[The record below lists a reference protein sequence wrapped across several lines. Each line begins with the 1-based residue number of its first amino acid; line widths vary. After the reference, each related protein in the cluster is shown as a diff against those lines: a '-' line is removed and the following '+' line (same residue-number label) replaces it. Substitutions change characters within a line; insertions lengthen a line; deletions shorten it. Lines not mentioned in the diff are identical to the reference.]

1 MGIIHLNNENFD
13 EIKKNGI
20 VVVDFYANWCGPCKM
35 LSPIIEKL
43 ATSIDKAEFI
53 KVDVDKHEEIACNYG
68 IMNIPTLIF
77 FKDGNMVN
85 KHIGMISE
93 EKIKE
98 LINDIS

>member
-1 MGIIHLNNENFD
+1 MGLIHLNNENFD
-13 EIKKNGI
+13 DIKKNGI

-43 ATSIDKAEFI
+43 ATSIDNAEFI
-53 KVDVDKHEEIACNYG
+53 KVDVDKHEEIARNYG

>member
-53 KVDVDKHEEIACNYG
+53 KVDVDKHEEIARNYG